1 MQNIR
6 ARKPNAF
13 DHLVTAVI
21 LLAGVL
27 IGLETSPGLQARH
40 GELFRRLDLALLAFF
55 AAEIAFKLA
64 IEGRRPWR
72 FFLDPDQVA
81 EDRAHGCGPRAAW
94 IDAWH
99 CFDFAIVGLCLLP
112 HILPVHMHSEFLPMV
127 RIARIL
133 RLLRLAEEIPKLHV
147 LVNALLKSLPSITYI
162 CIFLLLHSTA
172 TPWPGTFLF
181 GAQDGDHYG
190 SISRAMLTL
199 FEVVTGNGF
208 SPLMREA
215 MARAATAGYA
225 SSTPVIYYT
234 TFVIIGVTIILNL
247 FVGVIISEMAVLQKP
262 STNASAPCAMSGP
275 RKPLPSGASPRKQ
288 PIQSP
293 TGLPIWPHLRVSLR
307 PCRLCS
313 RASANGTRRPG
324 RSWGVHCKASSPSV
338 AKRRTGAQ
346 PTRRQTAAAALRPCS
361 RTAPSL
367 AAARARRALADRKYL
382 VT

>member
-1 MQNIR
+1 MRQLIQNIR

-21 LLAGVL
+21 LLAGIL
-27 IGLETSPGLQARH
+27 IGLETNPSLHARH
-40 GELFRRLDLALLAFF
+40 GELFRRLDLALLVFF

-72 FFLDPDQVA
+72 YFLDPDQVA

-99 CFDFAIVGLCLLP
+99 CFDFAIVALCLLP
-112 HILPVHMHSEFLPMV
+112 HILPLHMHSEFLPMV

-162 CIFLLLHSTA
+162 CIFLLLHFYSYA
-172 TPWPGTFLF
+172 VAGTFLF

-208 SPLMREA
+208 SPLMRDA

-247 FVGVIISEMAVLQKP
+247 FVGVIISEMAVLQK
-262 STNASAPCAMSGP
+262 ALDE
-275 RKPLPSGASPRKQ
+275 RQ
-288 PIQSP
+288 
-293 TGLPIWPHLRVSLR
+293 
-307 PCRLCS
+307 
-313 RASANGTRRPG
+313 RAQCDER
-324 RSWGVHCKASSPSV
+324 
-338 AKRRTGAQ
+338 AKR
-346 PTRRQTAAAALRPCS
+346 AAAARGESAAASTDPATERSLD
-361 RTAPSL
+361 L
-367 AAARARRALADRKYL
+367 AALESQLAAMQALLARIRERNP
-382 VT
+382 TT